1 MNTADRTEERTEDSA
16 GNRAPQ
22 HADSAAQPA
31 SRRESLQGWV
41 PELASEAE
49 LSAALEQAFDYRG
62 DITLTLK
69 SGETIAGY
77 IFDRVTGASL
87 ADSFLRILP
96 QNGAERRKISYADIA
111 ALAFSGRD
119 TAAGKSWE
127 AWVRKYHEKKAAG
140 EQNIGLEPDRLDD

>member
-1 MNTADRTEERTEDSA
+1 MNAEERTKERTEERAE
-16 GNRAPQ
+16 NRAPQ
-22 HADSAAQPA
+22 HADSAEQPA

-77 IFDRVTGASL
+77 IFDRSTGASL

-96 QNGAERRKISYADIA
+96 QKGERRKISYTEIA
-111 ALAFSGRD
+111 ALEFSGRD

-140 EQNIGLEPDRLDD
+140 EENIGLEPDRLDD